1 MGSTAWAGALMVV
14 VAVVIAA
21 AFILLW
27 MRDKDRADEVA
38 DDPERVETGQQQGP
52 AHRASADI
60 EGNAQ
65 ENVSGRTGERR

>member
-38 DDPERVETGQQQGP
+38 DDPERAATGQQQGP
-52 AHRASADI
+52 AARAHR
-60 EGNAQ
+60 EGNVPEQ
-65 ENVSGRTGERR
+65 TSGRHGERR

>member
-38 DDPERVETGQQQGP
+38 DDPGRTGTGQQRGP
-52 AHRASADI
+52 ARSADV
-60 EGNAQ
+60 EGSAQ
-65 ENVSGRTGERR
+65 ENVSGRNGERR